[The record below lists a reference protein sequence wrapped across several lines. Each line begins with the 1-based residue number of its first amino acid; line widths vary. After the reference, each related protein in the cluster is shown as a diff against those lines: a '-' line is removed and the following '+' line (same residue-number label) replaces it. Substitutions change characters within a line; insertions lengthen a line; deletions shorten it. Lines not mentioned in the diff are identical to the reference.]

1 MLGAGVQAKVFD
13 LVYADG
19 TQTGKVLKIG
29 HSDLGHSIF
38 LGSMASSMMS
48 LQREW
53 EIGMQLKAALEE
65 RDGTLPGFT
74 RTCDCMAIMKDEKH
88 GTVNFRGMMM
98 EKINGW
104 SVNKRL
110 ADPTFHNIHYVR
122 EMLFQVFSALD
133 RAQRRLGFNHA
144 DLGLRNVMEH
154 YPKYVCLY
162 ML

>member
-13 LVYADG
+13 LVLKDG

-29 HSDLGHSIF
+29 HTDIGHSFF

-48 LQREW
+48 LQKEW
-53 EIGMQLKAALEE
+53 EIGMYIKAALEE
-65 RDGTLPGFT
+65 VDGSLPGFT
-74 RTCDCMAIMKDEKH
+74 RTCDCMAIMKDDKKA
-88 GTVNFRGMMM
+88 TVTFRGMMM

-104 SVNKRL
+104 SVYDRL
-110 ADPTFHNIHYVR
+110 SDPAFHNIHYVR

-133 RAQRRLGFNHA
+133 RAQRKLGFNHA

-154 YPKYVCLY
+154 YPK
-162 ML
+162 